1 MGDVVDRAQRA
12 GREAHDSDWFEH
24 AIRFG
29 FVAYGLVNL
38 MLAWLAF
45 QLAFGEQKETAS
57 STGAVRELAKQ
68 PFGEVL
74 VWLIALGMLVLTLWR
89 LAEAAIGHQDEDG
102 AKRLRKRLGS
112 FGKAVIYGLIGFSA
126 LQIAMGAGSG
136 GGGSDSWTKKLMD
149 LPAGQWIVVGVG
161 LGIIGYGIG
170 QLVRAYTEK
179 FREHLSAE
187 GKSGDSGR
195 AYIWF
200 GKVGYTA
207 KGIAVGLV
215 GGLFVYAGLTHDAK
229 KSGGLDVALQKVLQ
243 QPFGP
248 FLLAAIA
255 VGIGCYG
262 LFCLARARHLSR

>member
-1 MGDVVDRAQRA
+1 MGEVQDRAQRA
-12 GREAHDSDWFEH
+12 GREAHESEWFDH
-24 AIRFG
+24 AVRFG

-45 QLAFGEQKETAS
+45 QLAFGEQGKTAS
-57 STGAVRELAKQ
+57 STGAVRALAQQ

-74 VWLIALGMLVLTLWR
+74 VWLIAGGMAVLTVWR
-89 LAEAAIGHQDEDG
+89 LLEAAIGHRDEDG
-102 AKRLRKRLGS
+102 AKRVRKRLGS
-112 FGKAVIYGLIGFSA
+112 LGKAVIYGLIAFSA

-161 LGIIGYGIG
+161 LGIIGYGVG

-200 GKVGYTA
+200 GKIGYTA

-215 GGLFVYAGLTHDAK
+215 GALFAYAGVTHDAK
-229 KSGGLDVALQKVLQ
+229 RSGGLDAALGTVLK